1 MKDAHTIIHKSVQ
14 LIHSFLESSYY
25 KFPVRS
31 LYGERYR
38 VVIIYSQ
45 VREVIRN
52 KIDKK

>member
-1 MKDAHTIIHKSVQ
+1 MRRVDTTIHKSVQ
-14 LIHSFLESSYY
+14 LIHSFPESSYY